1 MHYIYTHTQVRDSP
15 SLSPPQRVSQDSV
28 GEGSL
33 GKGSLVEGS
42 VGEGSV
48 GEGSV
53 GEGSE
58 SSWIAGRDVSRTSS
72 RTLSRPRG
80 AESPQRVVAK
90 FLKSTPYGD

>member
-1 MHYIYTHTQVRDSP
+1 VCIYICTLYIHTQVRDSP

-33 GKGSLVEGS
+33 VEGS

-48 GEGSV
+48 SEGSV
-53 GEGSE
+53 